1 MSNFTIIYRSNKKT
15 NLENLLK
22 QLGNENIEAVFN
34 NSKCIY
40 TFKEKVTTK
49 EKELEELVEKTPLD
63 IFLEKYKIT
72 SYSKYTSKSIL
83 LKKSYLTKVTQGDK
97 IINSNELERPLYY
110 NVSLQGWISSLKNEN
125 ILKEKILKPLTSSN
139 NLNIQKRNFSK
150 SKVNNEK
157 KSLTYIELSGYSFS
171 NYKNCLLLKYN
182 GPNKLN
188 GKDYPYFHGGYWNQT
203 LGGWIFKRSKK
214 NYLLNN
220 GAVHTSSSNTK
231 SKNVSKNI
239 KKTSKTV
246 YNFPLEGYKLKFYK
260 KGILMTLNTNHNMP
274 KNYKYFH
281 GGYWND
287 TLNGWIFKKSYKDA
301 LESRGAS
308 F

>member
-49 EKELEELVEKTPLD
+49 KKELEELVEKTPLD
-63 IFLEKYKIT
+63 NFLEKYKIT

-83 LKKSYLTKVTQGDK
+83 LKSSYLTKVTQGDK

-125 ILKEKILKPLTSSN
+125 ILNEKILHEIHSN
-139 NLNIQKRNFSK
+139 NLNIQKRNYSK
-150 SKVNNEK
+150 SMGNDNK
-157 KSLTYIELSGYSFS
+157 KSMPYNELSGYSFS

-182 GPNKLN
+182 GPNKFN
-188 GKDYPYFHGGYWNQT
+188 GTYYPYFHGGYWNQT
-203 LGGWIFKRSKK
+203 LGGWIFKKSKK

-231 SKNVSKNI
+231 SKSN
-239 KKTSKTV
+239 KTSKTV
-246 YNFPLEGYKLKFYK
+246 YNSPLEGYKLKFYK
-260 KGILMTLNTNHNMP
+260 RGILMTLNTKYQMP
-274 KNYKYFH
+274 KDYKYFH

-287 TLNGWIFKKSYKDA
+287 TLNGWIFKKDYKSA